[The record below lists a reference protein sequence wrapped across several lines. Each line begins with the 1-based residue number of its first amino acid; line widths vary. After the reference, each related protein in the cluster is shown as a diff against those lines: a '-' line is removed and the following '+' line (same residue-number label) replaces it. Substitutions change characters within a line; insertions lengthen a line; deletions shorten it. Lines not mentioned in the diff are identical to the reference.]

1 MGDMGKIEAMG
12 LTSTGGGGSGSLN
25 LSDIINANGKV
36 LADNV
41 NGNGS
46 SEKDNNSDKEN
57 AVANS
62 FFSQLQ
68 NSANMNNNNGQN
80 ENGQNNDADKNSE
93 DNNSAVSQSVS
104 ATLSSLGINLQ
115 AL

>member
-1 MGDMGKIEAMG
+1 MGKIEALG
-12 LTSTGGGGSGSLN
+12 LTTGGGGTGGTGSLN

-36 LADNV
+36 LADNQ

-46 SEKDNNSDKEN
+46 SEKDNNSDREN

-68 NSANMNNNNGQN
+68 NSANNNNGQN
-80 ENGQNNDADKNSE
+80 DNGQNNDADKNSE

-104 ATLSSLGINLQ
+104 ATLSSLG
-115 AL
+115 